1 MYIYVYIYVCVY
13 IYIYIMH
20 TQHQWLAEP
29 YVYDRQ
35 HILVCVWS
43 CGLSLSLSLTH
54 THKTGRLQIAGC
66 KDEGTCNKIVRPP
79 PPPPPGRV
87 PCFSVE
93 RQRCTQPQFATK
105 KKLVTNLR
113 SAFSSGWGCG
123 AYSLLLGFSSEEE
136 DTCMY
141 PPPHV
146 TWAYNLLLGFAS
158 AVGHQVGHELA
169 ERFLKCLLLGF
180 SSAQVLMDFCRRQR
194 GCVCVCVYTCVCVC
208 VLCVCSLCPEVVGD
222 VCICVSTGV
231 HVCVCV
237 CVCVCELW
245 CEVVCVRMCEYACT
259 RVCVCVH
266 THFVER

>member
-1 MYIYVYIYVCVY
+1 
-13 IYIYIMH
+13 
-20 TQHQWLAEP
+20 
-29 YVYDRQ
+29 
-35 HILVCVWS
+35 
-43 CGLSLSLSLTH
+43 
-54 THKTGRLQIAGC
+54 
-66 KDEGTCNKIVRPP
+66 
-79 PPPPPGRV
+79 
-87 PCFSVE
+87 
-93 RQRCTQPQFATK
+93 
-105 KKLVTNLR
+105 
-113 SAFSSGWGCG
+113 
-123 AYSLLLGFSSEEE
+123 
-136 DTCMY
+136 MY

-237 CVCVCELW
+237 CVCVCVNFGVRW
-245 CEVVCVRMCEYACT
+245 CVFVCVSMLVH
-259 RVCVCVH
+259 VCVCVYTHTLSRGDGRVGVCLCVCVSVCVCVCVWHKPRHAHGCVEWCMH
-266 THFVER
+266 THVRVHIVHAYVCTVTQT